1 MNEIE
6 TNLRGN
12 ASYIFTHLFICL
24 FICLSIFILNVP
36 VVLDFLIPIRRL
48 DPKARVLDNTAI
60 DKEDCDKKKN
70 VHMIIRYVNTE
81 LQFE

>member
-6 TNLRGN
+6 TIPRGN
-12 ASYIFTHLFICL
+12 ASYLFTHLFICS
-24 FICLSIFILNVP
+24 FICLSTFILNAL

-60 DKEDCDKKKN
+60 DKEDCDKKN